1 MTIPNMITI
10 MRFVLV
16 PGVVLAM
23 LQARWDWA

>member
-23 LQARWDWA
+23 LQAHWD

>member
-23 LQARWDWA
+23 